1 MNIIADETSYKC
13 NIFQIMI
20 LQLHIIGGN
29 RGGLDAPSVRWKV
42 WQIRSQFHLTKHST
56 HIWSNQ
62 TAIKSMALLDH
73 NDWGKGRLLE
83 SSI

>member
-1 MNIIADETSYKC
+1 MNIIAIETSYKC

-29 RGGLDAPSVRWKV
+29 RRGPGVRWKV
-42 WQIRSQFHLTKHST
+42 WLRIQFQFHLTKHST

-73 NDWGKGRLLE
+73 NDWGKGRLVE